1 MICVA
6 HIRFR
11 KAYIAQGY
19 KLEDLPYR
27 SFVGVAGDYIGLT
40 ILSVILIFSGTGDM
54 IFHGAPFEGLVFFYN
69 YFGIIAYPVLY
80 FGYKLARHSKLRKP
94 EDVDLQTG
102 HIDGHNEIQEEEK
115 KSNKWLAYFA

>member
-19 KLEDLPYR
+19 KLEDLPYK
-27 SFVGVAGDYIGLT
+27 SAIGVTGDYVGLF
-40 ILSVILIFSGTGDM
+40 ILFVIVVFSGTGDI
-54 IFHGAPFEGLVFFYN
+54 IFNGVPFDGLTFVYD
-69 YFGIIAYPVLY
+69 YFGIIAYPILY
-80 FGYKLARHSKLRKP
+80 FGYKFVRHSKLRRP

-102 HIDGHNEIQEEEK
+102 HIDGHEEVIEEPT
-115 KSNKWLAYFA
+115 KSSKWIDYFA